1 MANALYEEGKRAL
14 LNKELDIDTDTLTIA
29 LVKNTYTFSQSHTNV
44 TTSITPDVA
53 AVTTLSGVTIS
64 ASGVVDA
71 SDVTFPAVT
80 AGDTISSIVIYKG
93 TTPIVYLDTGVG
105 FPFATSGGDIA
116 ISWSVSGI
124 FKL

>member
-44 TTSITPDVA
+44 TTSITPEVA

-80 AGDTISSIVIYKG
+80 AGDTIASVVIYKG

-105 FPFATSGGDIA
+105 FPFVTSGGDIA

>member
-44 TTSITPDVA
+44 TTSITPNVA

-64 ASGVVDA
+64 AAGVVDA

-105 FPFATSGGDIA
+105 FPFSTSGGDIA

>member
-44 TTSITPDVA
+44 TTSITPNVA

-80 AGDTISSIVIYKG
+80 AGNTISSIVIYKG

>member
-14 LNKELDIDTDTLTIA
+14 LNKELDLDTDTLTIA

-71 SDVTFPAVT
+71 SDVTFPAV
-80 AGDTISSIVIYKG
+80 ASGNTISSIVIYKG